1 MSLRYEV
8 TPSGGWGSCLLAVGG
23 SDRWC
28 VHPEGCA
35 SNVAKHVPYTVAV
48 ALARHLNGQD
58 AEAGDV
64 AALVGF
70 ILDRGRA

>member
-1 MSLRYEV
+1 MSRYIV
-8 TPSGGWGSCLLAVGG
+8 VPSGGWSPCPFAGPRL
-23 SDRWC
+23 DRWC
-28 VHPEGCA
+28 VRPEDDMH
-35 SNVAKHVPYTVAV
+35 NVAKHVPYTVAV

-70 ILDRGRA
+70 VLDGRRA